1 MTPSGSGDRALPP
14 GPPGSSP
21 SPRLEEVA
29 GPASGSAGLD
39 ADAVDPRADP
49 LTDEPFERSAAGD
62 AVPAPPQE
70 ASLAQQARRGLAW
83 SGGSRLLG
91 QVLQFG
97 SSIVLA
103 RLLTPRD
110 FGLVA
115 TVYIFT
121 GLASLLTDMGIGS
134 AIVRKPHLR
143 REDLATAFWTN
154 AIIGVAFT
162 LVVGLTGPVL
172 ADLYDAPELV
182 PLLWLAGLNFSI
194 SLHLVP
200 LALLE
205 RSMQFGR
212 LARTEVVAFT
222 LGAASAMTAA
232 FAGLGFYS
240 LIVSPLVQSFVLTVL
255 LLWTTRFRPQGFIER
270 RAAAELWAY
279 TRGYTGANILSY
291 LRANA
296 DGFVVGRVL
305 GQAPLGYYGRAMV
318 LVSLPLTQITYVLHR
333 VMLPTLSRLR
343 EDRPRLLKAY
353 ASSLSTICVVASS
366 GMALLTAMA
375 DVLVPFIWGTQWLP
389 VIPIVQWLAVSG
401 ALMALAVP
409 NGWLCEVEGRTGLLM
424 RLTVLT
430 STVTVVG
437 VAVGVQYGVVGVAVS
452 LAVTSALN
460 LAPAL
465 MVSTR
470 LLKTGRLS
478 LVRQLLPGFA
488 VGAVVAIGAEAAQ
501 QAIGA
506 RPAVVVLG
514 VQAGAAGL
522 LVLATVPLLDR
533 LAGTGIMAAV
543 RALLERPR
551 TV

>member
-1 MTPSGSGDRALPP
+1 M
-14 GPPGSSP
+14 SS
-21 SPRLEEVA
+21 
-29 GPASGSAGLD
+29 SAGLD
-39 ADAVDPRADP
+39 ADAVGPRAEP
-49 LTDEPFERSAAGD
+49 LTAEPFERSAVGE
-62 AVPAPPQE
+62 AVPAPPQG

-162 LVVGLTGPVL
+162 LVVGFTGPVL

-212 LARTEVVAFT
+212 IARTEVVAFT
-222 LGAASAMTAA
+222 LGAACAMAAA
-232 FAGLGFYS
+232 FAGFGFYS
-240 LIVSPLVQSFVLTVL
+240 LIVSPLVQSLVLTVL

-291 LRANA
+291 FRGNA
-296 DGFVVGRVL
+296 DGFLVGKVL

-318 LVSLPLTQITYVLHR
+318 LVLLPLTQITYVLHR

-343 EDRPRLLKAY
+343 EDPARLLWAY
-353 ASSLSTICVVASS
+353 GSTLSTICVVASS

-401 ALMALAVP
+401 AFMVLTAP

-430 STVTVVG
+430 STVTILG
-437 VAVGVQYGVVGVAVS
+437 VAIGVQYGVVGVAVS
-452 LAVTSALN
+452 LAVTSVLN
-460 LAPAL
+460 LVPAL
-465 MVSTR
+465 VVSTR
-470 LLKTGRLS
+470 LLNAGRLT
-478 LVRQLLPGFA
+478 LVRQLLPGFS
-488 VGAVVAIGAEAAQ
+488 VGAIVGIGAEAAQ
-501 QAIGA
+501 RALGSG
-506 RPAVVVLG
+506 PAVAILG
-514 VQAGAAGL
+514 VQAAAAGL
-522 LVLATVPLLDR
+522 LVVATVPLLDR
-533 LAGTGIMAAV
+533 LAGTGIIAAV
-543 RALLERPR
+543 RVLLERPSTAR
-551 TV
+551 SASRS